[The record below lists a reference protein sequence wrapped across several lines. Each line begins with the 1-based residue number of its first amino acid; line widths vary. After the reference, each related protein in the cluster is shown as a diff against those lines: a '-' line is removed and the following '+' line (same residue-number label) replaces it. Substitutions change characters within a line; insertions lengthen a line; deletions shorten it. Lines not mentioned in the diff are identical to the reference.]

1 MSRQVSKKKK
11 KIPMWKRMLYNFLLI
26 IALGVFV
33 YSAYQ
38 LVTIYYGAY
47 KEDKANTEL
56 AKVANVDEKDDG
68 LLDINWNDLKKKN
81 EEIVAWIQI
90 PGTKINYPVVHGSD
104 NSFYLTHGADKQPYS
119 SGAIFIDAN
128 AQKDFKDENTI
139 IYGHNM
145 WHDTMFTH
153 IEKFKDKE
161 FFDTH
166 PYLYIYTPDKIYK
179 CDIFSIHTTTS
190 TSSSYDTQYA
200 SEEEYAKYLDMI
212 QKQSDFKRDVKISSK
227 DHIVSLSTCSYERNG
242 ESSELRYLL
251 HARLNEIKNK

>member
-11 KIPMWKRMLYNFLLI
+11 KVPMWKRMLYNFLLI

-145 WHDTMFTH
+145 LSLIH
-153 IEKFKDKE
+153 I
-161 FFDTH
+161 
-166 PYLYIYTPDKIYK
+166 
-179 CDIFSIHTTTS
+179 
-190 TSSSYDTQYA
+190 
-200 SEEEYAKYLDMI
+200 
-212 QKQSDFKRDVKISSK
+212 
-227 DHIVSLSTCSYERNG
+227 
-242 ESSELRYLL
+242 
-251 HARLNEIKNK
+251 